1 MTEAVRRKPYSVIL
15 FDEIE
20 KAHPDVFNI
29 LLQLLDDGRLTD
41 NQGRTVDFKNTIII
55 MTSNI
60 GSSELIENMTEDGT
74 IPEEVKEKVTGE
86 LKNYFRPEFLNRV
99 DDIIVFSALTRE
111 QIKKIIDLSLESL
124 SKRLADR
131 EMTLELTD
139 EAKNFIANEAYD
151 PQYGA
156 RPVKRYLQKHIET
169 EIASMIIRGDL
180 IDGSTV
186 TIDSD
191 GEKLLFKA

>member
-1 MTEAVRRKPYSVIL
+1 
-15 FDEIE
+15 
-20 KAHPDVFNI
+20 
-29 LLQLLDDGRLTD
+29 
-41 NQGRTVDFKNTIII
+41 

>member
-1 MTEAVRRKPYSVIL
+1 MRRKPYSVVL

-60 GSSELIENMTEDGT
+60 GSSQLIENMTEDGT
-74 IPEEVKEKVTGE
+74 IPEDVKENVSGQ
-86 LKNYFRPEFLNRV
+86 LKNYFRPEFLNRI
-99 DDIIVFSALTRE
+99 DDIIVFGALTIAQVSR
-111 QIKKIIDLSLESL
+111 IIELSMASL
-124 SKRLADR
+124 RGRLADR
-131 EMTLELTD
+131 DINLVLTSP
-139 EAKNFIANEAYD
+139 AKEFIAREAYD

-156 RPVKRYLQKHIET
+156 RPVKRYLQKHVET
-169 EIASMIIRGDL
+169 EIASMIIRGGL
-180 IDGSTV
+180 VDGDVV

-191 GEKLLFKA
+191 GETLIFSV